1 MVKMA
6 NCVCVCACMC
16 VYMCVYVYVYMYVY
30 MCVHVCLCIFVCV
43 YVYVYMCVYVSMC
56 VYMCVYMRVCVCL
69 CVCTTLCLEHTS
81 DCAVHPPTCGACV
94 WTHTSAVSR
103 APCAVTLEAS
113 RPYSLLPPP
122 SRVPLPPK
130 FRDSVTTPPQER
142 SQRGES
148 SPGEGAE
155 KGGLG
160 SGAPVATP
168 VCPAPAPFRSLAPLS
183 LPTHQGRLSRKA
195 PMCRGGCLWLLSPL
209 PHFPALRLL
218 SLPFCQAQPRW
229 EIPLGIF
236 TPHRVLIA

>member
-1 MVKMA
+1 MCICMYVYVYVCTCVFMCLCVCM
-6 NCVCVCACMC
+6 CVCVC
-16 VYMCVYVYVYMYVY
+16 V
-30 MCVHVCLCIFVCV
+30 
-43 YVYVYMCVYVSMC
+43 
-56 VYMCVYMRVCVCL
+56 
-69 CVCTTLCLEHTS
+69 CVCTTLSLEHIC

-113 RPYSLLPPP
+113 RAPHSLLPPP

-130 FRDSVTTPPQER
+130 FRDSVTIPPQER
-142 SQRGES
+142 SQRGVS

-168 VCPAPAPFRSLAPLS
+168 VCPAPAPSRSLAPLS
-183 LPTHQGRLSRKA
+183 LPTHRGRLSRKA
-195 PMCRGGCLWLLSPL
+195 PMCRGGCLWLPSPL
-209 PHFPALRLL
+209 PPFPALRLL
-218 SLPFCQAQPRW
+218 SRPFCQAQPPW

-236 TPHRVLIA
+236 TPHHVLSA